1 MQILKNKKLA
11 CAAIVLALLISTGIA
26 YAAYTFLT
34 AKTEITIDEVI
45 VISLKEDDDLQPYMY
60 DGVNIV
66 PDITLSDITPN
77 SITITITS
85 DGDATELCPGEKLVI
100 PVNVRSKS
108 RGATPIPVTVSISGT
123 PGLNW
128 YWAYETNTAGSSDFK
143 PSLGWHDF
151 PAAFDAT
158 GGAFGSAEAGAE
170 VFFVYI
176 GVPMDAAPGTYTVY
190 VTFSRG

>member
-11 CAAIVLALLISTGIA
+11 CAAIVLALLISTSIA

-108 RGATPIPVTVSISGT
+108 RGATPIPVTVSISGS

-128 YWAYETNTAGSSDFK
+128 LWAYETNGIGTGFKGSA
-143 PSLGWHDF
+143 WVNTW
-151 PAAFDAT
+151 PATFDVAD
-158 GGAFGSAEAGAE
+158 GQFGSATVGAN

-176 GVPMDAAPGTYTVY
+176 GVPMDAAPGIYTVW